1 MQSQTLA
8 VSKTAKV
15 CATAGGLTKL
25 FPRPGLE
32 DSVDKKQQNKII
44 LILGVLAALG
54 PFAIDMYLPGFPAI
68 ARDLDTDISHVALSL
83 TSYFIGI
90 SVGQLI
96 YGPLV
101 DRFGRKKPLLIGL
114 SLFVLASVGC
124 AFAPSVQWLIGLRL
138 LLALGGCAGMVASR
152 AVVRDVFPVKEIP
165 GVYSSLVLVMGV
177 APIVAPT
184 IGGFVTAHF
193 GWRYIFAVLSGIGLL
208 VLLTVGWLLPE
219 SRGADPSL
227 SLRPRRVLGD
237 FISVL
242 KEPVFLT
249 YAIAASTAQAGL
261 FAYISGSPF
270 VFMEIF
276 GLSETHYGWAFGLNA
291 FGFIAGSQ
299 VNRLA
304 LRRRTSEQVTLTSGT
319 VQFLAGVL
327 LLLGNYLGWLNAD
340 GSLLLIFCYLF
351 ALGFIS
357 PNATALALAPFARN
371 AGSAS
376 ALMGS
381 FQMAIGALASALVST
396 LHNGTALP
404 MTGVMAGATVISLS
418 LLLAFRR
425 YSRRTLTVGREL
437 KVKS

>member
-1 MQSQTLA
+1 MN
-8 VSKTAKV
+8 
-15 CATAGGLTKL
+15 
-25 FPRPGLE
+25 
-32 DSVDKKQQNKII
+32 KKQQNSII
-44 LILGVLAALG
+44 LILGALAALG

-68 ARDLDTDISHVALSL
+68 AKDLKTDISHVTLSL

-101 DRFGRKKPLLIGL
+101 DRYGRKKPLVFGL
-114 SLFVLASVGC
+114 SLFVLAAIGC
-124 AFAPSVQWLIGLRL
+124 AFVPTVEWLIALRL
-138 LLALGGCAGMVASR
+138 LLALGGCVGMVASR
-152 AVVRDVFPVKEIP
+152 AVVRDVFPVEDIP
-165 GVYSSLVLVMGV
+165 KVFSMLVLVMGV

-184 IGGFVTAHF
+184 IGGFVTAHL
-193 GWRYIFAVLSGIGLL
+193 GWRYIFAVLTLIGFL
-208 VLLTVGWLLPE
+208 VLLAVGFLLPE
-219 SRGADPSL
+219 SRGADPTL
-227 SLRPRRVLGD
+227 SLKPKRVLGD
-237 FISVL
+237 FLSVL

-249 YAIAASTAQAGL
+249 YALAASAAQAGM

-291 FGFIAGSQ
+291 FGFITGSQ

-304 LRRRTSEQVTLTSGT
+304 LKRRTSAEVTQTAGV
-319 VQFLAGVL
+319 VQFLAGML
-327 LLLGNYLGWLNAD
+327 LLVGNYTGFLNAD
-340 GSLLLIFCYLF
+340 GSLLLIFCYMF
-351 ALGFIS
+351 SLGFIG

-404 MTGVMAGATVISLS
+404 MTSVMAGATVVSLS
-418 LLLAFRR
+418 LLLGFCK
-425 YSRRTLTVGREL
+425 YSKRALEV
-437 KVKS
+437 SA

>member
-1 MQSQTLA
+1 MD
-8 VSKTAKV
+8 
-15 CATAGGLTKL
+15 
-25 FPRPGLE
+25 R
-32 DSVDKKQQNKII
+32 KQQNKII
-44 LILGVLAALG
+44 LILGALAALG

-68 ARDLDTDISHVALSL
+68 AKDLRTDISHVALSL

-101 DRFGRKKPLLIGL
+101 DRFGRKKPLVIGL
-114 SLFVLASVGC
+114 SLFVAASLGC
-124 AFAPSVQWLIGLRL
+124 ALAPGVEWLIGLRL

-152 AVVRDVFPVKEIP
+152 AVVRDVFPVKDIP
-165 GVYSSLVLVMGV
+165 KVFSTLVLVMGV

-184 IGGFVTAHF
+184 IGGFVTASF
-193 GWRYIFAVLSGIGLL
+193 GWRYIFVVLSAIGAL
-208 VLLTVGWLLPE
+208 VLLIVGLLLPE
-219 SRGADPSL
+219 SKGADPTL
-227 SLRPRRVLGD
+227 SLKPKRVLGD
-237 FISVL
+237 FIGVL

-261 FAYISGSPF
+261 FAYITGSPF

-304 LRRRTSEQVTLTSGT
+304 LKRSTSEQVTFTAGT
-319 VQFLAGVL
+319 VQFSAGIL
-327 LLLGNYLGWLNAD
+327 LLLGNYLGFLNAD
-340 GSLLLIFCYLF
+340 GSLLLIFFYMF
-351 ALGFIS
+351 SLGFIS

-381 FQMAIGALASALVST
+381 FQMAMGALASALVST
-396 LHNGTALP
+396 LHNNTAIP
-404 MTGVMAGATVISLS
+404 MTGVMAGATVISVS
-418 LLLAFRR
+418 LLVGFRR
-425 YSRRTLTVGREL
+425 YSRRALAVTAADRGVQGA
-437 KVKS
+437 KAA